1 MDRGVSNSMRNV
13 LFVFVATLSIN
24 CTSNGQTA
32 GGSGGASAEG
42 GAPGTSTG
50 SKGGSGGTGS
60 TGKTGGTIGSGGAGG
75 TGTGGTVSTTSGG
88 TAGTA
93 SGGTNGTPVV
103 LDFTKPPGCLTIGGV
118 VRDFVSTHPDFQF
131 PTSMPEIWP
140 MGTLGM
146 VEPMLGADKKPVL
159 TAAGSPIPAG
169 IASSKESFN
178 QWFNDAPGVNMTI
191 PIQMEVKQV
200 TATTWEYG
208 PTTIDGFFFPIN
220 AKGFGNI
227 DLVAPDAAGDPLEAA
242 SDKAN
247 NQIFT
252 LEVHSEFLYQ
262 GGKNEF
268 LNFRTDDDSWVFVNN
283 QLAIDDGGLK
293 QDPSVLRLDEVATKL
308 GLVAGQ
314 RYPISIFFADR
325 QLVNAI
331 FAVSS
336 NIIWTGCASTTQP

>member
-1 MDRGVSNSMRNV
+1 MRNV

-24 CTSNGQTA
+24 CTSNGATT
-32 GGSGGASAEG
+32 GGSGGSGAEG
-42 GAPGTSTG
+42 GTPGTSTG

-60 TGKTGGTIGSGGAGG
+60 GSKTGGTVGTTGTGG
-75 TGTGGTVSTTSGG
+75 TGTGGTAAGGTNSTPSGG

-93 SGGTNGTPVV
+93 MGGTSGTPVV
-103 LDFTKPPGCLTIGGV
+103 LDFTKPPGCLTIAGV
-118 VRDFVSTHPDFQF
+118 VRDFVSTHPDFEF
-131 PTSMPEIWP
+131 PTNMPAIWP
-140 MGTLGM
+140 MGILGM
-146 VEPMLGADKKPVL
+146 VEPALGADKKPVL
-159 TAAGSPIPAG
+159 TATGAPIPAG

-178 QWFNDAPGVNMTI
+178 QWFNDAPGVNMTV

-220 AKGFGNI
+220 TKGFGNI
-227 DLVAPDAAGDPLEAA
+227 DLVLPDAAGDPLEAA
-242 SDKAN
+242 ADRAN
-247 NQIFT
+247 NQLFT
-252 LEVHSEFLYQ
+252 LEVQSEFLYQ
-262 GGKNEF
+262 GGKNEL
-268 LNFRTDDDSWVFVNN
+268 LNFRTDDDSWVFINN
-283 QLAIDDGGLK
+283 KLAIDDGGLK

-308 GLVAGQ
+308 GLEPGK

-336 NIIWTGCASTTQP
+336 NIIWTGCAK